1 MCGNQLRKKN
11 VRIKTMDPWIKFPNL
26 EEKLQN
32 KLAAEGFESAK
43 IQNILGEVKKFS
55 STGQMVRVSKNRV
68 VYSDE
73 EI

>member
-1 MCGNQLRKKN
+1 
-11 VRIKTMDPWIKFPNL
+11 MDPWIKFPNL

-32 KLAAEGFESAK
+32 KLAAEGFGSAK